1 MQAKGRRF
9 IPFCVFT
16 YWEMDEA
23 IMSRE
28 NYVIPRH
35 VAIIMDGN
43 GRWAKKR
50 MMPRTYG
57 HAQGSKTVEK
67 ICEDA
72 YRMGIQYLTVYA
84 FSTENWKRPKEEVD
98 TLMELLRDYMKD
110 CIKTSKKNN
119 MRVRIIGDISR
130 LDEDLQQSIK
140 RLEEASKDNTGLNF
154 QVALNYGGRDELL
167 RAAKKLAKDYAA
179 DGRMT
184 EAQLDAMREEDF
196 ENYLDTK
203 GIPAPELLIRT
214 SGEVRLSNYMLWQL
228 AYAEFYF
235 TDVLW
240 PDFDKKELQKAIE
253 YYNKRDRR
261 FGGV

>member
-1 MQAKGRRF
+1 MKQEDGAGGRV
-9 IPFCVFT
+9 PQ
-16 YWEMDEA
+16 
-23 IMSRE
+23 
-28 NYVIPRH
+28 H

-57 HAQGSKTVEK
+57 HAQGSRTVER

-72 YRMGIQYLTVYA
+72 WRMGIRYLTVYA
-84 FSTENWKRPKEEVD
+84 FSTENWRRPQEEID
-98 TLMELLRDYMKD
+98 TLMDLLRDYMKD

-130 LDEDLQQSIK
+130 LDADLQESI
-140 RLEEASKDNTGLNF
+140 RALEEASRSNTGLNF

-167 RAAKKLAKDYAA
+167 RAAKRLAGECLRGELTAGALA
-179 DGRMT
+179 DLKER
-184 EAQLDAMREEDF
+184 DF
-196 ENYLDTK
+196 ENYLDTRE
-203 GIPAPELLIRT
+203 IPEPELLIRT
-214 SGEVRLSNYMLWQL
+214 SGELRLSNFMLWQL
-228 AYAEFYF
+228 AYAELYF

-240 PDFDKKELQKAIE
+240 PDFDKKELQRAID

-261 FGGV
+261 FGGI

>member
-1 MQAKGRRF
+1 
-9 IPFCVFT
+9 
-16 YWEMDEA
+16 
-23 IMSRE
+23 MSRE
-28 NYVIPRH
+28 NYVIPQH

-72 YRMGIQYLTVYA
+72 YKMGIRYLTVYA

-98 TLMELLRDYMKD
+98 TLMNLLRDYMKD
-110 CIKTSKKNN
+110 CIKTSEKNN

-130 LDEDLQQSIK
+130 LDEDLQESIL
-140 RLEEASKDNTGLNF
+140 RLEKASKDNTGLNF

-167 RAAKKLAKDYAA
+167 RAAKRLAKDYAA
-179 DGRMT
+179 GGVLT

-214 SGEVRLSNYMLWQL
+214 SGELRLSNYMLWQL
-228 AYAEFYF
+228 AYAELYF

-261 FGGV
+261 FGGI

>member
-1 MQAKGRRF
+1 
-9 IPFCVFT
+9 
-16 YWEMDEA
+16 
-23 IMSRE
+23 MSME
-28 NYVIPRH
+28 NYEIPRH
-35 VAIIMDGN
+35 IAIIMDGN

-72 YRMGIQYLTVYA
+72 YRMGIEYLTVYA
-84 FSTENWKRPKEEVD
+84 FSTENWQRPKEEVD
-98 TLMELLRDYMKD
+98 TLMNLLRDYMKD

-119 MRVRIIGDISR
+119 MRVRIIGDITKI
-130 LDEDLQQSIK
+130 DTDLQESIK
-140 RLEEASKDNTGLNF
+140 KLEEASANNTGLKF
-154 QVALNYGGRDELL
+154 QVALNYGGRDEIL
-167 RAAKKLAKDYAA
+167 RAAKKFAVDYAA
-179 DGRMT
+179 NLS
-184 EAQLDAMREEDF
+184 ELDAVREADF
-196 ENYLDTK
+196 ENYLDTA
-203 GIPAPELLIRT
+203 GIPSPELLIRT
-214 SGEVRLSNYMLWQL
+214 SGEVRLSNYLLWQL

>member
-1 MQAKGRRF
+1 
-9 IPFCVFT
+9 
-16 YWEMDEA
+16 
-23 IMSRE
+23 MSME
-28 NYVIPRH
+28 NYEIPRH

-72 YRMGIQYLTVYA
+72 YRMGIEYLTVYA
-84 FSTENWKRPKEEVD
+84 FSTENWQRPKEEVD
-98 TLMELLRDYMKD
+98 TLMNLLRDYMKD

-119 MRVRIIGDISR
+119 MRVRIIGDITK
-130 LDEDLQQSIK
+130 LDTDLRESIK
-140 RLEEASKDNTGLNF
+140 KLEEASSKNTGLKF
-154 QVALNYGGRDELL
+154 QVALNYGGRDEIL
-167 RAAKKLAKDYAA
+167 RAAKKFAEDYAA
-179 DGRMT
+179 GVLPEFGAVG
-184 EAQLDAMREEDF
+184 EADF
-196 ENYLDTK
+196 ENYLDTA
-203 GIPAPELLIRT
+203 GIPSPELLIRT
-214 SGEVRLSNYMLWQL
+214 SGEVRLSNYLLWQL

>member
-1 MQAKGRRF
+1 
-9 IPFCVFT
+9 
-16 YWEMDEA
+16 
-23 IMSRE
+23 MSME
-28 NYVIPRH
+28 NYEIPRH
-35 VAIIMDGN
+35 IAIIMDGN

-72 YRMGIQYLTVYA
+72 YRMGIEYLTVYA
-84 FSTENWKRPKEEVD
+84 FSTENWQRPKEEVD
-98 TLMELLRDYMKD
+98 TLMNLLRDYMKD

-119 MRVRIIGDISR
+119 MRVRIIGDITK
-130 LDEDLQQSIK
+130 LDTDLQESIK
-140 RLEEASKDNTGLNF
+140 KLEEASANNTGLKF
-154 QVALNYGGRDELL
+154 QVALNYGGRDEIL
-167 RAAKKLAKDYAA
+167 RAAKKFAVDYVANLS
-179 DGRMT
+179 
-184 EAQLDAMREEDF
+184 ELDAVREADF
-196 ENYLDTK
+196 ENYLDTA
-203 GIPAPELLIRT
+203 GIPSPELLIRT
-214 SGEVRLSNYMLWQL
+214 SGEVRLSNYLLWQL

>member
-1 MQAKGRRF
+1 MCRF
-9 IPFCVFT
+9 VLLRVFISGNPGT
-16 YWEMDEA
+16 LRFEGA
-23 IMSRE
+23 IMSKE
-28 NYVIPRH
+28 NYVVPQH

-72 YRMGIQYLTVYA
+72 YKMGIQYLTVYA
-84 FSTENWKRPKEEVD
+84 FSTENWKRPQDEID
-98 TLMELLRDYMKD
+98 TLMNLLRDYMKD

-119 MRVRIIGDISR
+119 MRVRIIGDVSR
-130 LDEDLQQSIK
+130 LDEDLQESIK
-140 RLEEASKDNTGLNF
+140 RLEEASKDNTGLHF

-167 RAAKKLAKDYAA
+167 RAAKRLAKDYAA
-179 DGRMT
+179 GNV
-184 EAQLDAMREEDF
+184 ALGALEENDF
-196 ENYLDTK
+196 ENYLDTA

-214 SGEVRLSNYMLWQL
+214 SGEVRLSNYLLWQL
-228 AYAEFYF
+228 AYAELYF

>member
-1 MQAKGRRF
+1 M
-9 IPFCVFT
+9 
-16 YWEMDEA
+16 
-23 IMSRE
+23 E
-28 NYVIPRH
+28 NYEIPRH

-72 YRMGIQYLTVYA
+72 YRMGIEYLTVYA
-84 FSTENWKRPKEEVD
+84 FSTENWRRPKEEVD
-98 TLMELLRDYMKD
+98 TLMNLLRDYMKD

-119 MRVRIIGDISR
+119 MRVRIIGDTTR
-130 LDEDLQQSIK
+130 LDMDLQESIK
-140 RLEEASKDNTGLNF
+140 RLEEASSKNTGLKF
-154 QVALNYGGRDELL
+154 QVALNYGGRDEIL
-167 RAAKKLAKDYAA
+167 RAAKKFAGDYAA
-179 DGRMT
+179 GILPEFDAIG
-184 EAQLDAMREEDF
+184 EADF
-196 ENYLDTK
+196 ENYLDTA
-203 GIPAPELLIRT
+203 GIPSPELLIRT
-214 SGEVRLSNYMLWQL
+214 SGEVRLSNYLLWQL
-228 AYAEFYF
+228 AYAELYF

>member
-1 MQAKGRRF
+1 
-9 IPFCVFT
+9 
-16 YWEMDEA
+16 
-23 IMSRE
+23 MSME
-28 NYVIPRH
+28 NYEIPRH
-35 VAIIMDGN
+35 IAIIMDGN

-72 YRMGIQYLTVYA
+72 YRMGIEYLTVYA
-84 FSTENWKRPKEEVD
+84 FSTENWQRPKEDVD
-98 TLMELLRDYMKD
+98 TLMNLLRDYMKD

-119 MRVRIIGDISR
+119 MRVRIIGDITK
-130 LDEDLQQSIK
+130 LDTDLQESIK
-140 RLEEASKDNTGLNF
+140 KLEEASANNTGLKF
-154 QVALNYGGRDELL
+154 QVALNYGGRDEIL
-167 RAAKKLAKDYAA
+167 RAAKKFAVDYAA
-179 DGRMT
+179 NLS
-184 EAQLDAMREEDF
+184 ELDAVREADF
-196 ENYLDTK
+196 ENYLDTA
-203 GIPAPELLIRT
+203 GIPSPELLIRT
-214 SGEVRLSNYMLWQL
+214 SGEVRLSNYLLWQL